1 MTTQRATKRAIKTSV
16 TSPTRAATR
25 RIPASGAQRGQRV
38 RPRGSGGG
46 RSGDGTGA
54 GAELGTTGAGS
65 GRDTVERPP
74 ENRDRARILAVAIAE
89 IGLEHKA
96 LNVEIIDVRGK
107 VDYSDY
113 VVVMS
118 GRSDRQV
125 NALGR
130 HIEEDLLQKHKAR
143 CLGVEG
149 MPSGTWLLMDYSDV
163 VVHIFHEDTRGYY
176 DLETLWIDAA
186 RVATDTATP

>member
-1 MTTQRATKRAIKTSV
+1 MTTQGATKRAIKGPTKRVTTTKANEGGTSSSRSNRSL
-16 TSPTRAATR
+16 TSS
-25 RIPASGAQRGQRV
+25 SG
-38 RPRGSGGG
+38 S
-46 RSGDGTGA
+46 RSGSRRKTPQ
-54 GAELGTTGAGS
+54 
-65 GRDTVERPP
+65 PP
-74 ENRDRARILAVAIAE
+74 DDRARSVALAIAE
-89 IGLEHKA
+89 VGLENKA

-130 HIEEDLLQKHKAR
+130 HIEEELKEKHKAR

-149 MPSGTWLLMDYSDV
+149 MPSGTWLLMDFGDV

-186 RVATDTATP
+186 RVTTSADAQNA

>member
-1 MTTQRATKRAIKTSV
+1 MAN
-16 TSPTRAATR
+16 AA
-25 RIPASGAQRGQRV
+25 
-38 RPRGSGGG
+38 
-46 RSGDGTGA
+46 
-54 GAELGTTGAGS
+54 
-65 GRDTVERPP
+65 
-74 ENRDRARILAVAIAE
+74 
-89 IGLEHKA
+89 LEHKA

-125 NALGR
+125 AALAR
-130 HIEEDLLQKHKAR
+130 NIEEALKAHGLR

-149 MPSGTWLLMDYSDV
+149 LPHASWLLMDFGDV
-163 VVHIFHEDTRGYY
+163 IVHIFHEDTRGYY

-186 RVATDTATP
+186 RVSME

>member
-1 MTTQRATKRAIKTSV
+1 VTNTKLGTSSTQRSRSL
-16 TSPTRAATR
+16 
-25 RIPASGAQRGQRV
+25 ASA
-38 RPRGSGGG
+38 
-46 RSGDGTGA
+46 GTGA
-54 GAELGTTGAGS
+54 GVGS
-65 GRDTVERPP
+65 GTGSRRTRAPQPP
-74 ENRDRARILAVAIAE
+74 DDRARTLALAIAE
-89 IGLEHKA
+89 VGLENKA

-130 HIEEDLLQKHKAR
+130 HIEEELQQKHKAR

-149 MPSGTWLLMDYSDV
+149 MPSGTWLLMDYGDV

-186 RVATDTATP
+186 RVTTSASNASDA

>member
-1 MTTQRATKRAIKTSV
+1 LATKRKLTTSGV
-16 TSPTRAATR
+16 KRARSTGTKQPVR
-25 RIPASGAQRGQRV
+25 RSKH
-38 RPRGSGGG
+38 
-46 RSGDGTGA
+46 
-54 GAELGTTGAGS
+54 E
-65 GRDTVERPP
+65 RDQQDTE
-74 ENRDRARILAVAIAE
+74 DRARNLAMAIAG
-89 IGLEHKA
+89 IGLEYKA

-130 HIEEDLLQKHKAR
+130 HIEEDLQKQQHAR

-149 MPSGTWLLMDYSDV
+149 MPSGTWLLMDYGDV
-163 VVHIFHEDTRGYY
+163 IVHIFHEDTRGYY

-186 RVATDTATP
+186 RVATGSSAQ